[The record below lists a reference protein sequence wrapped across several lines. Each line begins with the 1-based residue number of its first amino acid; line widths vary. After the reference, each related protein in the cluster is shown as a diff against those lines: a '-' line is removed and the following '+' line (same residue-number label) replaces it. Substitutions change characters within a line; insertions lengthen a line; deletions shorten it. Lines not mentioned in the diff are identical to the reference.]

1 MACGCAIIT
10 TPVGAIPE
18 MLDIN
23 GEAPC
28 GICIAPRD
36 VEQLRVAIEE
46 LISDDDK
53 KRVIGQRA
61 KKRVAEQ
68 YSINNIWKQLV
79 NIWENC

>member
-1 MACGCAIIT
+1 
-10 TPVGAIPE
+10 